1 MGDDFT
7 LAFVVA
13 GATIEQ
19 GAASD
24 RKHPRLIF
32 GRIHV
37 VQNIKGTLV
46 RRPTTKELSTSWD
59 FVRTRPHLAQKG
71 FGERIDGEGDES
83 GVEIQFLGHDVTIVT
98 RVGVPGHEK
107 PISKAVVAGEILQK
121 VNLRSSYVG
130 IEVRDGNDV
139 TIRVVVG
146 YRFPLGPRR
155 SSKGW

>member
-46 RRPTTKELSTSWD
+46 RRPTTEELSTSWD
-59 FVRTRPHLAQKG
+59 LVRTGPHLAQKG
-71 FGERIDGEGDES
+71 FGERIDVEGDEPR
-83 GVEIQFLGHDVTIVT
+83 VEIQFLSSSALGKVARSRIVKRSRAEAATDV
-98 RVGVPGHEK
+98 
-107 PISKAVVAGEILQK
+107 
-121 VNLRSSYVG
+121 
-130 IEVRDGNDV
+130 
-139 TIRVVVG
+139 
-146 YRFPLGPRR
+146 RR
-155 SSKGW
+155 